1 MKKASR
7 PGVLLVATR
16 ELRWMRR
23 DPLALFLVI
32 GVPVIAFALLALTFS
47 NAVIRNLHVAIVDA
61 DRTPTS
67 MTYVQAIGSAPG
79 VKVAERSDDLDGA
92 MHAVRSGQ
100 AIAAVFIPPDF
111 ERDLLAR
118 KRPQIVSFYN
128 RQYFTPGNSASS
140 AISNAINAASAFVA
154 PPRSAGFA
162 PGVLAVEQ
170 YVLTNPAL
178 NYAQFLLRSVL
189 PMVLHVVVA
198 IAAGY
203 AVGSEF
209 SRRSLKTWLKTAGGS
224 PLAALV
230 GKLAPLF
237 AIFIVMMAIVAV
249 IIHGLYD
256 IPFRGDPVIMG
267 AAACLLVVAYLS
279 VGALFQLLA
288 RNMAFGLS
296 LTAIVCS
303 PAFGFI
309 GVGFP
314 ILGMNEFARVWGAV
328 LPLRWYMQILFDQ
341 AVRGL
346 PSSISAA
353 PFGILGA
360 LSLLYFGLAW
370 FGLRAVAG
378 AHRARASTQQAA
390 LLSYSRP
397 SIGGTMA
404 AEFGRVLADR
414 NAFSLIVLGPILYGL
429 FYPQPYLGQVLRAIP
444 IAVVDQD
451 QTELSRNLVQTLNA
465 DEAIKVAVRSDTL
478 SDAHSALGRR
488 EVFGIV
494 GIPEGTEREVLKGN
508 RARLPAYINSAY
520 FLLYNRTLQGITE
533 AASSVTADVAAR
545 GARADGSLAHAAL
558 IKSSPVELLTEPLF
572 NPTGSYASYVVPAA
586 FVLIL
591 QQTLLMGSALLG
603 GVTFEATGH
612 LARRWRGAPQAI
624 AGQALAHVCLAM
636 PGVALYLVI
645 LPRFF
650 GFSTLGRPLDLF
662 LMAVPF
668 LLSVSLLAQFV
679 GAWFTR
685 RESAVL
691 LFIATSL
698 PLFFLVGVSWPLE
711 AIPNAL
717 RAASAVFPSTSAIDG
732 LVRVNQ
738 MGATLNDVWGDWITL
753 WALTGI
759 YGVLAVLA
767 ASLTAREG
775 SPMASKLPR
784 FLLWGLPFIAL
795 AGVGLLVYRS
805 HDAGP
810 AAVRIPGVV
819 RETEIHIAPEING
832 RLASVLVKAGQEVHE
847 GEVLATL
854 SNPELAASV
863 ADAKAALAKARAD
876 RDNVFAGVRKEAVG
890 RSAREVEIAEANRIL
905 ALQQYERSAALA
917 AKDFAS
923 KQRLDENTASRR
935 RSEANLA
942 LLREAHARNRAGP
955 TREERASAEAKVALA
970 EAAVA
975 NLEAKLEKTKLV
987 APVDSVVRLLV
998 AQPGEVISPGQ
1009 SVLTLQAGRERWFT
1023 FTIREDRLGSIR
1035 IGSPVK
1041 LLTAKGSP
1049 IEGRVTELRPLGE
1062 FATWRAARAAGDHD
1076 LNSFLVRIDPSESNE
1091 DLQPGMTVWLE
1102 PDSMSAERS

>member
-1 MKKASR
+1 M
-7 PGVLLVATR
+7 
-16 ELRWMRR
+16 E
-23 DPLALFLVI
+23 
-32 GVPVIAFALLALTFS
+32 
-47 NAVIRNLHVAIVDA
+47 
-61 DRTPTS
+61 
-67 MTYVQAIGSAPG
+67 
-79 VKVAERSDDLDGA
+79 
-92 MHAVRSGQ
+92 
-100 AIAAVFIPPDF
+100 
-111 ERDLLAR
+111 
-118 KRPQIVSFYN
+118 
-128 RQYFTPGNSASS
+128 
-140 AISNAINAASAFVA
+140 
-154 PPRSAGFA
+154 
-162 PGVLAVEQ
+162 
-170 YVLTNPAL
+170 
-178 NYAQFLLRSVL
+178 
-189 PMVLHVVVA
+189 
-198 IAAGY
+198 
-203 AVGSEF
+203 
-209 SRRSLKTWLKTAGGS
+209 
-224 PLAALV
+224 
-230 GKLAPLF
+230 
-237 AIFIVMMAIVAV
+237 
-249 IIHGLYD
+249 
-256 IPFRGDPVIMG
+256 
-267 AAACLLVVAYLS
+267 
-279 VGALFQLLA
+279 
-288 RNMAFGLS
+288 
-296 LTAIVCS
+296 
-303 PAFGFI
+303 
-309 GVGFP
+309 
-314 ILGMNEFARVWGAV
+314 
-328 LPLRWYMQILFDQ
+328 ILFDQ

-346 PSSISAA
+346 PASSSAQ

-360 LSLLYFGLAW
+360 LAVLYFGLAW
-370 FGLRAVAG
+370 IGLRALAG
-378 AHRARASTQQAA
+378 VPRARPSAPQVT
-390 LLSYSRP
+390 LLSYSR
-397 SIGGTMA
+397 SGIGSAMA

-429 FYPQPYLGQVLRAIP
+429 FYPQPYLGQVLRGIP

-451 QTELSRNLVQTLNA
+451 RTELSRNLVQTLNA

-508 RARLPAYINSAY
+508 KARLPAYVDSAY
-520 FLLYNRTLQGITE
+520 FLLYNRTLQGISE
-533 AASSVTADVAAR
+533 AASAVSAEVAAR
-545 GARADGSLAHAAL
+545 GARSDGSLTHAAVV
-558 IKSSPVELLTEPLF
+558 KSSPVELLTEPLF
-572 NPTGSYASYVVPAA
+572 NPTGGYASYIVPAA

-603 GVTFEATGH
+603 GVTFEAAGH

-645 LPRFF
+645 LPRLY

-668 LLSVSLLAQFV
+668 LLSVSLFAQFV

-711 AIPNAL
+711 AIPKAL

-732 LVRVNQ
+732 LVRINQ
-738 MGATLNDVWGDWITL
+738 MGATLSEVWGDWITL

-767 ASLTAREG
+767 APLTAWKR

-805 HDAGP
+805 HEAQST
-810 AAVRIPGVV
+810 AVRIPGVV

-832 RLASVLVKAGQEVHE
+832 RLASVLVTAGQEVHK

-876 RDNVFAGVRKEAVG
+876 RDHVFAGVRKEEVG
-890 RSAREVEIAEANRIL
+890 RSAREVEIAEANLIL
-905 ALQQYERSAALA
+905 AKQQYERSAALA

-935 RSEANLA
+935 RSEASLA
-942 LLREAHARNRAGP
+942 SLRAALARDKAGP
-955 TREERASAEAKVALA
+955 TKEERASAEAKVALA
-970 EAAVA
+970 EATLA
-975 NLEAKLEKTKLV
+975 NLEAKLAKTKLL
-987 APVDSVVRLLV
+987 APVDGAVRLLV

-1023 FTIREDRLGSIR
+1023 FTIREDSLGNMTID
-1035 IGSPVK
+1035 SPVK
-1041 LLTAKGSP
+1041 LVTAKKTV
-1049 IEGRVTELRPLGE
+1049 IEARVTELRPLGE

-1076 LNSFLVRIDPSESNE
+1076 LNSFLVRIDPAEKTE

-1102 PDSMSAERS
+1102 PAGLPGR